1 MSVLQSHDWLEQTWG
16 KLKRWG
22 PVLRKVPVGF
32 SARAIKSVL
41 AGVVRSSR
49 FRLDGVST
57 LQGNMALVHGCESL

>member
-1 MSVLQSHDWLEQTWG
+1 M
-16 KLKRWG
+16 
-22 PVLRKVPVGF
+22 GF